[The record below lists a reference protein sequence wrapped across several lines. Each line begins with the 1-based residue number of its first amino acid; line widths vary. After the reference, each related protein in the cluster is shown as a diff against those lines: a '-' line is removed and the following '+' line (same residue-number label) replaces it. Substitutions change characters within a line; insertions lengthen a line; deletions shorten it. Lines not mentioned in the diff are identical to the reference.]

1 MKTYKPKEIDQRYM
15 DYARWQFDRQ
25 SSKMPK
31 EVDFTFNYQ
40 FSGIEIDKNVITE
53 LNDAFCKFGNM
64 DETRMDPNYMKR
76 EFKKNGLD

>member
-1 MKTYKPKEIDQRYM
+1 
-15 DYARWQFDRQ
+15 
-25 SSKMPK
+25 MPH

-40 FSGIEIDKNVITE
+40 FSGIEMDKNVITE

-76 EFKKNGLD
+76 EFKKNGLDQEFPSIYSCITWICNAK

>member
-1 MKTYKPKEIDQRYM
+1 
-15 DYARWQFDRQ
+15 
-25 SSKMPK
+25 MPH

-40 FSGIEIDKNVITE
+40 FSGIEMDKNVITE
-53 LNDAFCKFGNM
+53 LNDAFCKFGNT